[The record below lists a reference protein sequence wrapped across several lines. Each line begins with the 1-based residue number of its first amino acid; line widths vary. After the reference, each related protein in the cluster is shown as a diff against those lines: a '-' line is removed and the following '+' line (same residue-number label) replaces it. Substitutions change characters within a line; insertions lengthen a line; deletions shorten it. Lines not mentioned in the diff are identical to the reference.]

1 MQWALRQWPQLDP
14 LVEGIV
20 SRISSAERRLHRSAV
35 DTLEGLDLSHGEFK
49 VLMRLIRGPRSNS
62 DIAKELLVS
71 TGTMTNRLDK
81 LEGMGLVRREPDPA
95 DRRGIIAVLT
105 EQGRSVLD
113 RYIDVQ
119 ARREQQLLRRL
130 TEADKRTLND
140 LLRKLLTSLV
150 DG

>member
-1 MQWALRQWPQLDP
+1 
-14 LVEGIV
+14 
-20 SRISSAERRLHRSAV
+20 
-35 DTLEGLDLSHGEFK
+35 
-49 VLMRLIRGPRSNS
+49 
-62 DIAKELLVS
+62 
-71 TGTMTNRLDK
+71 MTNRLDK